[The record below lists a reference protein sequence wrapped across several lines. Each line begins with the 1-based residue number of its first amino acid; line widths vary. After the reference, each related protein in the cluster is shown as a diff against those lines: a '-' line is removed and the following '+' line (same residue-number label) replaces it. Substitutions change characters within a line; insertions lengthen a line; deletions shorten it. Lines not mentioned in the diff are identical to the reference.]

1 MLRRKHLRL
10 SITNSATYHPSASP
24 LTPSPSLEHP
34 QPQPDPIHS
43 LVKLLRFHLLR
54 CDLSAARSLLLSIHH
69 QNHDPIFNSLIR
81 SSARSGQVHHP
92 IKIFRSMKDLGVS
105 PSVFTYNS
113 LLKILLRRGRTASAK
128 KLFSEMG
135 SISDACTYNILI
147 RGFCLNR
154 KVDEAVRL
162 FVQLDRG
169 GGGRCKP
176 DIITYN
182 TLIDSLCR
190 DGRVEAAHNMLK
202 GMEGSNCFP
211 DVVTYTTVM
220 RGFCQKRRIEDAI
233 EVFDIMVQRGV
244 EPSDVTYN
252 TIIQGLCEAQMLDIA
267 KELLR
272 RCNGFRPNAC
282 TFNMLMTANC
292 KMGKV
297 EVALAMFDR
306 MKELEVEPDSA
317 SYGLLIPNL
326 CQVGDFET
334 AERLFDE
341 LHESRV
347 LVLKTGPVPFVSNYK
362 VMFKYLCMNGKTVKA
377 ERVFMQLV
385 ERGTLDADAFKMLIL
400 GHCKE
405 GEPDRALEILGLMCK
420 RDYAPDEETYG
431 ALIEGFLKR
440 DCGSVKA
447 VEVLERMGW
456 SMHRLPTS
464 VFHSVL
470 VALLRDG
477 QAEEASRLI
486 KVMLEKQI
494 RQNIDL
500 STGTILLLFQN
511 DLKEMA
517 FDTMKSL
524 YRSGYSVKIDE
535 LIKSLSEKCK
545 FSEALKILLF
555 SLESHP
561 SVDAV
566 NCRVVMKGLCQI
578 RRTSEAFALF
588 YELTERGKQFVVSN
602 CLKDLRAAL
611 NEDGRIKEAE
621 FVSKRMIPV

>member
-1 MLRRKHLRL
+1 MLRRKHHRL
-10 SITNSATYHPSASP
+10 SITNSATYHSSASP
-24 LTPSPSLEHP
+24 LSLSPSPSLEHP

-54 CDLSAARSLLLSIHH
+54 RDLSAARSLLLSIHH

-81 SSARSGQVHHP
+81 SSARSGQLHHP

-162 FVQLDRG
+162 FAQLDRGCG

-182 TLIDSLCR
+182 TLIDGLCR

-202 GMEGSNCFP
+202 GMEDSNCFP

-267 KELLR
+267 KELLG
-272 RCNGFRPNAC
+272 RCDGFRPNAC

-306 MKELEVEPDSA
+306 MKELEVEPDSS

-326 CQVGDFET
+326 CQVKDFET

-341 LHESRV
+341 LYESRV

-362 VMFKYLCMNGKTVKA
+362 VMFKYLCKN
-377 ERVFMQLV
+377 
-385 ERGTLDADAFKMLIL
+385 
-400 GHCKE
+400 
-405 GEPDRALEILGLMCK
+405 
-420 RDYAPDEETYG
+420 
-431 ALIEGFLKR
+431 
-440 DCGSVKA
+440 
-447 VEVLERMGW
+447 
-456 SMHRLPTS
+456 
-464 VFHSVL
+464 
-470 VALLRDG
+470 
-477 QAEEASRLI
+477 
-486 KVMLEKQI
+486 
-494 RQNIDL
+494 
-500 STGTILLLFQN
+500 GTILLLFQN
-511 DLKEMA
+511 GLKEMA
-517 FDTMKSL
+517 FDIMKSL

-535 LIKSLSEKCK
+535 LIKSLRNEEEIQEEAGLVDIMK
-545 FSEALKILLF
+545 FCRERMPVYWVQKSVVFGPLPKTATWKIKKHLLMARA
-555 SLESHP
+555 EE
-561 SVDAV
+561 
-566 NCRVVMKGLCQI
+566 MG
-578 RRTSEAFALF
+578 T
-588 YELTERGKQFVVSN
+588 
-602 CLKDLRAAL
+602 LRKS
-611 NEDGRIKEAE
+611 R
-621 FVSKRMIPV
+621 S